1 MTDYDRDRGAYAPS
15 GEAPLAFD
23 PRSQG
28 GRGAGRPPTTLIISA
43 VILLVLVIGVLFMFK
58 SGQRQPGA
66 PPVVGQP
73 LGDIKQAAPASSQ
86 PTDEAA
92 GLSIYKAEETP
103 AAPAP
108 TFAPPPEQPHPLPVA
123 PKVQSAPLQAAA
135 PTPALKGP
143 AAPAKPAS
151 APAASPEAAAAPDD
165 ALDAAPAKAKPAAV
179 PASAPAAA
187 GAGRLVQIGAYSS
200 PGLADKGWSDVARM
214 MPGDMVGRTKSVE
227 PVAKDGQTLYRAYIG
242 GFGSKAEAQT
252 FCGSLKAQGHTC
264 LVK

>member
-43 VILLVLVIGVLFMFK
+43 VILLVLVVGVLFMFK

-92 GLSIYKAEETP
+92 GLSIYKAEEAP
-103 AAPAP
+103 AAAAP
-108 TFAPPPEQPHPLPVA
+108 TFAPLPEQPHPLPVK
-123 PKVQSAPLQAAA
+123 PKVQSAP
-135 PTPALKGP
+135 PPVLKGP
-143 AAPAKPAS
+143 ATPARPAAAS
-151 APAASPEAAAAPDD
+151 AASPEATAPEDALETAPSKPAAANTAAAP
-165 ALDAAPAKAKPAAV
+165 ANTPT
-179 PASAPAAA
+179 AA